1 MYDPAGWCR
10 GRCAR
15 HGCADGGAAEKN
27 NQKQQAQVHR
37 GNGWRH
43 WYLHVYKL
51 YTALRSL
58 YVVHRI
64 AAVYIEFR
72 EPINLFSCELMIGRW
87 WVLDILRLAW
97 HICLVD
103 ICFLVRRKAAYVEL
117 SRGIAGRNRGSCAL
131 RWTQCSLFMARRRFY
146 FLKTIRWKF
155 TGKTEDGSK
164 GRPRKAA
171 QWSDSQMGRAS
182 AAWFGATLSPRFSLG
197 KLRW

>member
-103 ICFLVRRKAAYVEL
+103 LCFLVRRKAAYVEL

-131 RWTQCSLFMARRRFY
+131 RWTQCSVHGASSFLFSEDDPLEIYWEDRRRVE
-146 FLKTIRWKF
+146 R
-155 TGKTEDGSK
+155 
-164 GRPRKAA
+164 AA
-171 QWSDSQMGRAS
+171 QES
-182 AAWFGATLSPRFSLG
+182 SPMVRLTDG
-197 KLRW
+197 PG